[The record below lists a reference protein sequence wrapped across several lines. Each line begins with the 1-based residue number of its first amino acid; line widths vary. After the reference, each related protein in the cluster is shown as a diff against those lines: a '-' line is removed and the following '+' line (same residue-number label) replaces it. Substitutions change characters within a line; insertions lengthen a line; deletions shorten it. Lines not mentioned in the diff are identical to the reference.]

1 MRSALKRMAL
11 LLVIASAI
19 VAISAMTAQ
28 AGDKI
33 VEEIRAAYT
42 DNVEVRVI
50 PKIDNFI
57 ILFDQSGSMFM
68 TEQGTV
74 PAKAKVGKDIM
85 SALNERLPELGYN
98 GSVMVFSP
106 DRSLIGPEQFNR
118 TSFGESIESLPETGR
133 IHGNRTPL
141 GDSIMQMDGLLS
153 KSAGKTAVLIVSDG
167 EKNIGMDALEA
178 AKTLTE
184 KYPNV
189 CFHAVSLA
197 DSDQGKTTLQDITKL
212 NDCVYADGNELT
224 ADAAALDQFAKD
236 VFYTVQV
243 REIVEEVVA
252 VEAVAAVPSMDTVHF
267 EFDKSDLTPE
277 AKMKLDEA
285 AEILRNRSDL
295 RVVIQGHTDNTGPE
309 TYNLTLSEQRA
320 QAVHEYL
327 RAKGIAPERMETV
340 GYGLSQPVTSNS
352 TPEGRAQNRR
362 SEILPAR

>member
-1 MRSALKRMAL
+1 MRSVFRRMAL

-19 VAISAMTAQ
+19 VAITAMTAQ

-57 ILFDQSGSMFM
+57 ILFDKSGSMFM
-68 TEQGTV
+68 TEQGTI
-74 PAKAKVGKDIM
+74 PAKARVGKDIL

-98 GSVMVFSP
+98 GSVTVFAP
-106 DRSLIGPEQFNR
+106 DRSLIGPVPFNR
-118 TSFGESIESLPETGR
+118 TSFGETIERIPETGE
-133 IHGNRTPL
+133 ITGNRTPL
-141 GDSIMQMDGLLS
+141 GDSIMQMDGFLS

-178 AKTLTE
+178 AKTMID

-197 DSDQGKTTLQDITKL
+197 DSDKGKTTLQNITKL

-267 EFDKSDLTPE
+267 DFDKSDLTPE

>member
-1 MRSALKRMAL
+1 MAL
-11 LLVIASAI
+11 LLVVASAI
-19 VAISAMTAQ
+19 VAITAMTAQ

-57 ILFDQSGSMFM
+57 ILFDKSGSMFM
-68 TEQGTV
+68 TEQGTI
-74 PAKAKVGKDIM
+74 PAKARVGKDIL

-98 GSVMVFSP
+98 GSVTVFAP
-106 DRSLIGPEQFNR
+106 DRSLIGPVPFNR
-118 TSFGESIESLPETGR
+118 TSFGETIERIPETGE
-133 IHGNRTPL
+133 ITGNRTPL

-178 AKTLTE
+178 AKTMID

-197 DSDQGKTTLQDITKL
+197 DSDKGKTTLQNITKL

-267 EFDKSDLTPE
+267 DFDKSDLTPE